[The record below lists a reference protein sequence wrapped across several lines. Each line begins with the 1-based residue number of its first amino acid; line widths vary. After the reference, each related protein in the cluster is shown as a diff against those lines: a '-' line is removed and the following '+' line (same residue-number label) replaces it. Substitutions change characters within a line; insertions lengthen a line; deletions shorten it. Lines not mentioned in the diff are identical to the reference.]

1 MVEKMSKKDF
11 FSEKQLA
18 SEIKQLIA
26 QSREQV
32 AVAVNSAISTL
43 YWQIGKRITE
53 EVLLNQRAEYGKE
66 IVSTLSAQLT
76 TDFGSGW
83 SEKQLRHCLRF
94 VETFPDI
101 EIVSTLWRQLS
112 WSLIKEIFYIE
123 D

>member
-1 MVEKMSKKDF
+1 MSKKDF